1 MIRPAGDYGLATTIR
16 GPSVCA
22 GQLLWR
28 FSVLLGVW
36 FTIRDAT
43 PDDVPAL
50 ARLHVDTFTETHRGG
65 VSGGP
70 TYELRKSQWRQAFEN
85 LDDSWFC
92 LVVVDTGGQLVG
104 FAKGT
109 LHDGGIPG
117 FMGELNKIYLLRRV
131 QRQGLGTRLLCAV
144 ATRFLAQGVTSMLLF
159 GDAAL
164 PANHFYEAFA
174 AERLVGPR
182 GEFNGGYG
190 WRDLHSLAAR
200 CSEP

>member
-1 MIRPAGDYGLATTIR
+1 MI
-16 GPSVCA
+16 
-22 GQLLWR
+22 
-28 FSVLLGVW
+28 
-36 FTIRDAT
+36 IRDAT
-43 PDDVPAL
+43 PDDIPAL

-65 VSGGP
+65 APGGP
-70 TYELRKSQWRQAFEN
+70 TYELRESQWRQTFEN

-92 LVVVDTGGQLVG
+92 LVVEDAEGRLVG

-109 LHDGGIPG
+109 RHDGGIPG
-117 FMGELNKIYLLRRV
+117 FTGELNKIYLLRQV
-131 QRQGLGTRLLCAV
+131 QRQGLGTRLLSAV
-144 ATRFLAQGVTSMLLF
+144 TTRFLRQGVTSMLLF

-164 PANHFYEAFA
+164 PANRFYEALG

-200 CSEP
+200 CREP